1 MCRFYKNSGKSL
13 VSTLLLL
20 FTISG
25 FEVIAATPV
34 IDMMLGPEGYQVELA
49 VTPEQRRKGL
59 MNREQLAPGR
69 GMLLVYAQSGDHRV
83 WMKNMQIPIRVYWI
97 NANFTVVSWQ
107 RLEPCTGTPCPVYA
121 SARPSRYILELGDYD
136 HALLPGDKIEELSD
150 LPQ

>member
-1 MCRFYKNSGKSL
+1 MRRCNKNSEKSL
-13 VSTLLLL
+13 VLTFLLVSA
-20 FTISG
+20 ISA
-25 FEVIAATPV
+25 FEVIAGTPV
-34 IDMMLGPEGYQVELA
+34 IDMLLGQEAYQVELA

-59 MNREQLAPGR
+59 MHREQLGPDR

-83 WMKNMQIPIRVYWI
+83 WMKNMRISIRVYWI

-107 RLEPCTGTPCPVYA
+107 RLEPCIGTPCPVYA

-136 HALLPGDKIEELSD
+136 HALFPGDKIEELVD